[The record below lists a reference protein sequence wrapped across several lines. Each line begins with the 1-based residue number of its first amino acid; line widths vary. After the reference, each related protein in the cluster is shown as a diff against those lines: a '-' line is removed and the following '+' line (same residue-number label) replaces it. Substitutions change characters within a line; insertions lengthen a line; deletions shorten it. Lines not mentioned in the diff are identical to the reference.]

1 MDNPHDVALN
11 LTPREH
17 PIDPQNPW
25 ADDLVGRDELASKLT
40 RLVLASD
47 HPMRCSLHGP
57 WGSGKTYLL
66 RRWQQE
72 LENAGFRAIYY
83 NAWEDDSCNEP
94 LLAMLGQLGL
104 EFDQPEFRN
113 IIRLMGKASVPL
125 LEATTGALIQ
135 STTGF
140 PLQRLLERIRGRLKT
155 NQAYMLDEYVKRR
168 KVRAEL
174 KESVNRLAARV
185 KGTTQ
190 RPLVFIIDELDRC
203 RPAYAV
209 QCLEHVKH
217 IMDVPGVVFVLGI
230 NRDEL
235 CKAVQYTNGQI
246 DASTY
251 LLRFFDFEF
260 NLPEADPR
268 RFCWVKLEETGVGRF
283 FLYDGEGDSEGN
295 WARQRWQQEY
305 RSLQNCLP
313 TLCQA
318 SGMSLRDIEHCTR
331 MIALATAT
339 MERFAPVDVSFL
351 GVLPILKLKNP
362 ELYREFIQGRCAT
375 SKVTNYLDQLAN
387 AATNTA
393 EIQRELTRAE
403 IALILGN
410 HTHDPETAAQLRA
423 LAEGKA
429 PARPEL
435 LPNNVKAVHQS
446 ILSRYFSNDP
456 FSPSPRIPSTTMMA
470 EYIDLYQMPTLR

>member
-1 MDNPHDVALN
+1 MQNPRGPALN
-11 LTPREH
+11 LTPPER

-40 RLVLASD
+40 RLVQTAD
-47 HPMRCSLHGP
+47 QPMRCSLHGP

-94 LLAMLGQLGL
+94 LLAMLGQLRM

-135 STTGF
+135 STAGF
-140 PLQRLLERIRGRLKT
+140 TLQGLLHGIRTRWKT
-155 NQAYMLDEYVKRR
+155 TRADMLDEYVNQRR
-168 KVRAEL
+168 IRVEL
-174 KESVNRLAARV
+174 KQSLNMLADRVN
-185 KGTTQ
+185 GTTQ
-190 RPLVFIIDELDRC
+190 RPMVFIIDELDRC

-217 IMDVPGVVFVLGI
+217 IMDIPGVVFMLGI

-246 DASTY
+246 DASSY
-251 LLRFFDFEF
+251 LQRFFDFEF

-268 RFCWVKLEETGVGRF
+268 RFCWVKLEETGVGKF
-283 FLYDGEGDSEGN
+283 FLHDVEGDSEGN
-295 WARQRWQQEY
+295 WARPYWQQEY

-339 MERFAPVDVSFL
+339 MELSSPVDVSFL
-351 GVLPILKLKNP
+351 AILPILKLKNP
-362 ELYREFIQGRCAT
+362 GLYREFIQGRCAT
-375 SKVTNYLDQLAN
+375 IKVTNYLDELAN
-387 AATNTA
+387 AGTNT
-393 EIQRELTRAE
+393 EDIQRELTRAE
-403 IALILGN
+403 VALILGN
-410 HTHDPETAAQLRA
+410 HRRDPETAAQLRA

-435 LPNNVKAVHQS
+435 LPNNVKAVHRS

-456 FSPSPRIPSTTMMA
+456 VSPSPEIPSTTMMA
-470 EYIDLYQMPTLR
+470 EYIDLYQMPTLQ